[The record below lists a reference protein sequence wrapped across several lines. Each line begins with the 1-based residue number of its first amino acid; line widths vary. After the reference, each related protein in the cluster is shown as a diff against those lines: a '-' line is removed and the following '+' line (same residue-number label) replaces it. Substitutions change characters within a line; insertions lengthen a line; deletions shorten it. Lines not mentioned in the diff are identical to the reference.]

1 LVSVSSAGDYKKFL
15 ERDLLVQQRRVINTF
30 FNVFKFYET
39 YVKNNY
45 QINLDAQKIIKNY
58 NTGAVLDK

>member
-1 LVSVSSAGDYKKFL
+1 MSVSSAGDYKKFL
-15 ERDLLVQQRRVINTF
+15 ERDLLTQQRRVINTF

-45 QINLDAQKIIKNY
+45 QINLEAISIIENY
-58 NTGAVLDK
+58 NSYSVLDK

>member
-1 LVSVSSAGDYKKFL
+1 VSVSSAGDYKKFL
-15 ERDLLVQQRRVINTF
+15 ERDLLTQQRRVINTF

-45 QINLDAQKIIKNY
+45 QINLEAISIIENY
-58 NTGAVLDK
+58 NSYSVLDK